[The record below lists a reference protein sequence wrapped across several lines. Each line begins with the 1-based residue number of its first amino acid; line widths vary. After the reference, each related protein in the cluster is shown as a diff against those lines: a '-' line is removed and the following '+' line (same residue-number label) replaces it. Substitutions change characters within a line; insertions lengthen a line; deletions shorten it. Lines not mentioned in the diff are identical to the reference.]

1 MATMAQHGFVHGD
14 LSAYD
19 LLAAGERLVV
29 IDLPQVVDLVGNP
42 QGMDFL
48 LRERV
53 RMVPEQGPG
62 YSVTPCSATY
72 ASRRRSGTIQIRAT
86 TTKGTSPSHGSTKAR
101 AIPVT

>member
-42 QGMDFL
+42 QGMAFL

-53 RMVPEQGPG
+53 RWFRSRGL
-62 YSVTPCSATY
+62 VT
-72 ASRRRSGTIQIRAT
+72 R
-86 TTKGTSPSHGSTKAR
+86 
-101 AIPVT
+101 